1 MAITKTSIQLPFYAR
16 LALVLLSVLLI
27 IIFLEQGKAIFVP
40 LVFAL
45 LIAILL
51 YPLARFFERR
61 LKMGRGGSA
70 ISSLLIFITLL
81 TAFIYF
87 LTQQIIN
94 FTHDIPDLKVRF
106 KHVFADMHHWVYT
119 QFHINTAQQTDYI
132 NKYAT
137 GFVESGAQSVSNI
150 FLSLTSI
157 LFLIVF
163 VFIFTFF
170 ILFHRQLL
178 VRFTL
183 KLFNVK
189 HQEKVNEV
197 IGETKSMI
205 NSYIAGL
212 LIEIAVMS
220 VANTAL
226 LLILGIEYAVLLGIV
241 AAVLNIIP
249 YLGIYTAIALT
260 MFFTFASASGSLA
273 LEVGIGLF
281 ILHFLDSNIL
291 MPRIVGAKVKMNP
304 FITVIAV
311 IVGEFVWGIPGM
323 FLFIPITGIVKMI
336 CERVEGLEAWG
347 ILIGVD
353 DTVIKSNKKLVVNTT
368 TEAVAVTTDD
378 VTSEK
383 Q

>member
-1 MAITKTSIQLPFYAR
+1 MSVTKSTIQFPFYAR

-27 IIFLEQGKAIFVP
+27 IIFLEQGQAIFVP

-61 LKMGRGGSA
+61 LKMGRAGAA
-70 ISSLLIFITLL
+70 ISSLLIFLTVL

-106 KHVFADMHHWVYT
+106 KHIFSDMHHWVYT
-119 QFHINTAQQTDYI
+119 QFHVNTAQQTDYI
-132 NKYAT
+132 NKYAS

-157 LFLIVF
+157 AFLIVF

-183 KLFNVK
+183 KLFHVR

-212 LIEIAVMS
+212 LIEMAVMS

-226 LLILGIEYAVLLGIV
+226 LLALGIEYAVLLGVV

-249 YLGIYTAIALT
+249 YLGIYTAIVLT
-260 MFFTFASASGSLA
+260 MFFTFANASGSLA
-273 LEVGIGLF
+273 LEVGLGLF

-304 FITVIAV
+304 FITIIAV

-323 FLFIPITGIVKMI
+323 FLFIPITGIIKMI
-336 CERVEGLEAWG
+336 CERVEGLEAWSL
-347 ILIGVD
+347 LIGVD
-353 DTVIKSNKKLVVNTT
+353 DTNVKHKQKLVVTT
-368 TEAVAVTTDD
+368 NAETAVVTEEVTA
-378 VTSEK
+378 EK